1 MRLVLSKSR
10 LVGLVS
16 QQMGFRQARFWNRF
30 LAGYNPDA
38 DGCFRRLL
46 GVVMMRLVGSLL
58 LGVLSFAGSLF
69 ASEPEGTVRYK
80 SMPWHLVDIWWDL
93 GKDVPF
99 ESYSIDVTIKDPVPA
114 DVNLYIAPIGLG
126 HLNRIAFYGGLQT
139 QADGYTK
146 RDRRL
151 RKIGPGFLMSMWGE
165 RSHDAIRPAL
175 GGFCQSSGHEGD
187 FVSVR
192 RAYRWAPG
200 RYTYRIVRMDQEQVA
215 GKGCTWVGAFVY
227 SHTKDENVFVGALRF
242 PAEKL
247 ILSRQLASFVEVY
260 GRRQPVEKIPKV
272 LVTFGNLRVN
282 GQAIERP
289 GAIAVYPKGVPDY
302 AEAKLQEQQLVVQVG
317 EPVENRST
325 RREVLYKRE

>member
-1 MRLVLSKSR
+1 MDLFDLSGKRALVT
-10 LVGLVS
+10 
-16 QQMGFRQARFWNRF
+16 
-30 LAGYNPDA
+30 
-38 DGCFRRLL
+38 
-46 GVVMMRLVGSLL
+46 GSTK
-58 LGVLSFAGSLF
+58 GIGEA
-69 ASEPEGTVRYK
+69 
-80 SMPWHLVDIWWDL
+80 
-93 GKDVPF
+93 
-99 ESYSIDVTIKDPVPA
+99 
-114 DVNLYIAPIGLG
+114 IAKQ
-126 HLNRIAFYGGLQT
+126 F
-139 QADGYTK
+139 
-146 RDRRL
+146 
-151 RKIGPGFLMSMWGE
+151 S
-165 RSHDAIRPAL
+165 SHGAK
-175 GGFCQSSGHEGD
+175 
-187 FVSVR
+187 
-192 RAYRWAPG
+192 
-200 RYTYRIVRMDQEQVA
+200 VA